1 MKVLIIIG
9 ILATFGLIFVLY
21 SRNKETK
28 RLLVAIAS
36 FALILSLGIMGN
48 AIRPIIPLFLI
59 HILLT
64 LFAWGGL
71 LYYLLRGRYIW
82 WVIFSPVITI
92 ILFILLS
99 LLEGSRY
106 EDRWGQLF

>member
-1 MKVLIIIG
+1 MKALIIIG
-9 ILATFGLIFVLY
+9 ILVTFGLIFVLY
-21 SRNKETK
+21 SRNKEIK
-28 RLLVAIAS
+28 RLLAALAS

-48 AIRPIIPLFLI
+48 VARPIIPLFLM

-71 LYYLLRGRYIW
+71 LYYLVRGRYVW

-106 EDRWGQLF
+106 EDTWGQLF